1 MMVRSLSYNMYL
13 YRSYR
18 GLVWVIVVN
27 ATFNN
32 ISGIWSVLLVDE
44 TRVPAEK
51 ISDLSPVT
59 DKRYRIMVYTSP

>member
-13 YRSYR
+13 YRSYS

-27 ATFNN
+27 TTFNN
-32 ISGIWSVLLVDE
+32 ISGISSVLLVDE

-51 ISDLSPVT
+51 TSDLSQVT
-59 DKRYRIMVYTSP
+59 DKRYYIMLYTSP